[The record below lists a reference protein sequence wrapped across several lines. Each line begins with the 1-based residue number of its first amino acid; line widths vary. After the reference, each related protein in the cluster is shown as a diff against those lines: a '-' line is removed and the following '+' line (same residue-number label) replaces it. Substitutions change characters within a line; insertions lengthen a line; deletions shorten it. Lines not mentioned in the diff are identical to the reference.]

1 MASWMNVTVIRGQGR
16 LTEEQ
21 VISQTEDYSHFTS
34 TTSVYVTA
42 RAPSAVQLKPKY
54 RVSTDIYAKFHH
66 INVIINSL

>member
-1 MASWMNVTVIRGQGR
+1 MNVTVIRGQGR

-34 TTSVYVTA
+34 TTSVYMYVTA
-42 RAPSAVQLKPKY
+42 RGPSAAQLKPKY